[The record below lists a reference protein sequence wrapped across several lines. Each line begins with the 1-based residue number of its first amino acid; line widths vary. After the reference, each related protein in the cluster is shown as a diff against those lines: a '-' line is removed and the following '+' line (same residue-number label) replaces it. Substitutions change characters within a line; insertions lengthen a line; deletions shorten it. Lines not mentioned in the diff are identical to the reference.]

1 MRRAFLATILTLAL
15 AACAGSAATQ
25 HAQRF
30 EGVFTWHFETSSFAP
45 DAGGGPYWLSGE
57 TVWPELVAPIE
68 QSGRGP
74 WGRVHI
80 IVEGELSPAGR
91 YGHLGGYDHELRV
104 TRVIESRLVSAYGQP
119 SGS

>member
-1 MRRAFLATILTLAL
+1 MRRALLASLLAL
-15 AACAGSAATQ
+15 ALSACASSAASPA
-25 HAQRF
+25 AQRF

-57 TVWPELVAPIE
+57 NAWEQIVAPIE

-74 WGRVHI
+74 WGRVHL
-80 IVEGELSPAGR
+80 IVEGELSPEGH

-104 TRVIESRLVSAYGQP
+104 TRVIESRLISVYGQP